1 MRALKIAGY
10 VVGALIALIVVA
22 VTLIVL
28 FVDPNDYRD
37 DIAAAVETRTGRK
50 LTLSG
55 DLKLSV
61 FPWIALETGAATLS
75 DAPGFGDEPFVSID
89 GARVS
94 VKLLPLLRGQL
105 EIGKVKLDGARI
117 QAHNGMINTRLIC
130 HLPLIVPPGCGFRVG
145 NETREWEVGKL
156 LIFDDTIEH
165 EAWNDSGEDRVVL
178 IFDVWRP
185 ELSMDERRAVTA
197 IFEAIEKVAIVDA
210 LSKRGRGDRHRGE
223 EALVAVAEPD
233 ALDELAGELTP
244 DAAADFLSG
253 LLIGAELATPFA
265 ADRARP
271 VTVAGGDLIAA
282 RYTHALALAGFAA
295 VEQVSGEQ
303 AVARGL
309 HRIWK
314 ASL

>member
-105 EIGKVKLDGARI
+105 
-117 QAHNGMINTRLIC
+117 
-130 HLPLIVPPGCGFRVG
+130 
-145 NETREWEVGKL
+145 
-156 LIFDDTIEH
+156 
-165 EAWNDSGEDRVVL
+165 
-178 IFDVWRP
+178 
-185 ELSMDERRAVTA
+185 
-197 IFEAIEKVAIVDA
+197 
-210 LSKRGRGDRHRGE
+210 
-223 EALVAVAEPD
+223 
-233 ALDELAGELTP
+233 
-244 DAAADFLSG
+244 
-253 LLIGAELATPFA
+253 
-265 ADRARP
+265 
-271 VTVAGGDLIAA
+271 
-282 RYTHALALAGFAA
+282 
-295 VEQVSGEQ
+295 
-303 AVARGL
+303 
-309 HRIWK
+309 
-314 ASL
+314 